1 MMSQIWKIA
10 DSSKTQKSKFLK
22 NEALSFLEIEK
33 LFIVHLRLYN
43 VVKKSFFSRVK
54 FLGNGK
60 FGSKW

>member
-43 VVKKSFFSRVK
+43 VVKKV
-54 FLGNGK
+54 FLAE
-60 FGSKW
+60 SSS